1 MRNNFFDNIYD
12 FIAKKWRHLFAI
24 IGFSAAGAAILLDFI
39 GGLTATDGKEFLYYF
54 ISLLFQGALLAGII
68 FGYFRGNKRLL
79 FGSFI
84 GFFTLL
90 FSYTCVSAFF
100 GLSTLKDAGGAYVAY
115 WIFQLFYGIIVGVYL
130 VFMVLVNLFNFKD
143 LEKPFHYIYLGIF
156 PMGVLA
162 WILGIVGAAN
172 SGAVNWTEAIVP
184 LLEAAAFLFFPA
196 VLALSAQPQE
206 KKEEPA
212 PVKEEPKEEQPEEPK
227 EEKKPANKKAAPK
240 KEEAVDPEVQ
250 EEPKE

>member
-24 IGFSAAGAAILLDFI
+24 IGFSAAGAAILFTFI
-39 GGLTATDGKEFLYYF
+39 GGLSFTKGKEFLYYF
-54 ISLLFQGALLAGII
+54 ILLLFEGAILAGVI
-68 FGYFRGNKRLL
+68 FGYFKRNRRLL

-84 GFFTLL
+84 AFFAVL
-90 FSYTCVSAFF
+90 FLQTCVQAFGGIS
-100 GLSTLKDAGGAYVAY
+100 GLGDKNGAQIAY
-115 WIFQLFYGIIVGVYL
+115 WVFNLLYGIVVGAYL
-130 VFMVLVNLFNFKD
+130 VFMVLVNLFNFKG

-162 WILGIVGAAN
+162 WILGIVYVVNVN
-172 SGAVNWTEAIVP
+172 SDNWTEAIVP
-184 LLEAAAFLFFPA
+184 LFEAAAFLFFPA

-212 PVKEEPKEEQPEEPK
+212 PAQEEPKEEQPEEPK

-240 KEEAVDPEVQ
+240 KEEAVEPEVQ

>member
-54 ISLLFQGALLAGII
+54 ISLLFQGALLAGIV

-100 GLSTLKDAGGAYVAY
+100 GFSTLKDAGGAYVAY
-115 WIFQLFYGIIVGVYL
+115 WIFQLFYGIVVGAYL
-130 VFMVLVNLFNFKD
+130 VFMVLVNLFNFKG

-196 VLALSAQPQE
+196 VLALGVPAQE

-212 PVKEEPKEEQPEEPK
+212 PVQEEPKEEQPEEPK

-250 EEPKE
+250 DEPKE

>member
-39 GGLTATDGKEFLYYF
+39 GGLTATDGKEFLYYL
-54 ISLLFQGALLAGII
+54 ISLLFQGALLAGVVL
-68 FGYFRGNKRLL
+68 GYFKRNRKLL

-100 GLSTLKDAGGAYVAY
+100 GISTLKDAGGAYVAY

-130 VFMVLVNLFNFKD
+130 VFMVLVNLFNFKG
-143 LEKPFHYIYLGIF
+143 LEKPFHYVYLGIF

-184 LLEAAAFLFFPA
+184 LLEAASFLFFPA
-196 VLALSAQPQE
+196 VLALGVDNQE
-206 KKEEPA
+206 PKPEPKQEEKEEE
-212 PVKEEPKEEQPEEPK
+212 PVE
-227 EEKKPANKKAAPK
+227 
-240 KEEAVDPEVQ
+240 PEVQ